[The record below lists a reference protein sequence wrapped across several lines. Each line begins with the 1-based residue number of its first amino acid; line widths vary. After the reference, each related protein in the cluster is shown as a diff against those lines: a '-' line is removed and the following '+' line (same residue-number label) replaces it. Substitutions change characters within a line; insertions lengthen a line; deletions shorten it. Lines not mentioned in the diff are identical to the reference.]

1 MQKWEGKWIKIKVS
15 REICMTNYQ
24 SNSEYKVP
32 ENINAMTDGGKENK
46 D

>member
-1 MQKWEGKWIKIKVS
+1 
-15 REICMTNYQ
+15 MTNYQ

-32 ENINAMTDGGKENK
+32 ENINAMTEGCKENK

>member
-1 MQKWEGKWIKIKVS
+1 M
-15 REICMTNYQ
+15 CMTNYQ

-32 ENINAMTDGGKENK
+32 ENINAMTEGGKENK